1 MPERRYCT
9 MEYLRGVLNGR
20 KKVFKNEEVRKV
32 RVPRYKE
39 LTVDKV
45 MTHCVEKS
53 EILSYLPD
61 LPENGEP
68 HVDRDFLFTIV
79 NTVDIGYFPI

>member
-1 MPERRYCT
+1 MPEQRYCS

-39 LTVDKV
+39 LTLDKV
-45 MTHCVEKS
+45 LAHCVEKP
-53 EILSYLPD
+53 EILSYLPN
-61 LPENGEP
+61 LPETN
-68 HVDRDFLFTIV
+68 
-79 NTVDIGYFPI
+79 